1 MNLNY
6 VGIQYHLVIETN
18 VSQDSLHT
26 NNPNINTM
34 SQSSS
39 LEAEFAEKI
48 AKAAAKAAIE
58 TAVSELV
65 SRKKKHTGKRL
76 RKNNQISI
84 AHKHLND
91 CGIEITKHALQHRVQ
106 RAFAQATASIP
117 VVNVV
122 HSPSSAI
129 SSLTAPTANNEQYKD
144 KDSSE
149 EDDESLVLPDPPK
162 AAGRPKG
169 TTKEKKRQDI
179 VSKKLCTDAFVAVMV
194 KESNDRKAEGNKVAK
209 GFWTA

>member
-1 MNLNY
+1 MEFKLRRNS
-6 VGIQYHLVIETN
+6 YHL
-18 VSQDSLHT
+18 SLLHPEPT
-26 NNPNINTM
+26 KAPAPINITI
-34 SQSSS
+34 QSSS

-129 SSLTAPTANNEQYKD
+129 SSLTAPTANTEQNEDQ
-144 KDSSE
+144 
-149 EDDESLVLPDPPK
+149 VPPS
-162 AAGRPKG
+162 R
-169 TTKEKKRQDI
+169 RW
-179 VSKKLCTDAFVAVMV
+179 L
-194 KESNDRKAEGNKVAK
+194 
-209 GFWTA
+209 